1 LKGFALC
8 FMNLFRKLFT
18 RNTPS
23 ENDLDDGA
31 SKYMPKDDIPVDEQF
46 MLMFTEKGGKFLYC
60 DNMDE
65 AYESFGRI
73 LKENNWSK
81 PEVCCL
87 QDSVKAEFI
96 DFNLNYTANNTA
108 SFYLSDCEY
117 LISNIGGILVSSN
130 QLKEKKLFE
139 LPDYLVIIAY
149 TSQLIRDI
157 SEGLQGIKSKTGKIP
172 SNITTIQHFE
182 KKQDEDDFMS
192 YGSSS
197 KNLYLLLVED
207 L

>member
-1 LKGFALC
+1 
-8 FMNLFRKLFT
+8 MNLFKKIFA
-18 RNTPS
+18 RNTPPQ
-23 ENDLDDGA
+23 ENLEDKVS
-31 SKYMPKDDIPVDEQF
+31 SKYMPSDDVPVDEQF

-65 AYESFGRI
+65 AHEAFRQI
-73 LKENNWSK
+73 LSENNWSK

-87 QDSVKAEFI
+87 QDTIKAEFAN
-96 DFNLNYTANNTA
+96 FNLNYSTNNTA
-108 SFYLSDCEY
+108 IFYLSDCEY
-117 LISNIGGILVSSN
+117 LVSSIGGVLVSSN
-130 QLKEKKLFE
+130 QLKEKKLYE
-139 LPDYLVIIAY
+139 LPDHLVIIAY

-157 SEGLQGIKSKTGKIP
+157 SEGLQGIKNKTGGIP
-172 SNITTIQHFE
+172 SNITTIQHFG
-182 KKQDEDDFMS
+182 KKKEDDDFMS

>member
-1 LKGFALC
+1 
-8 FMNLFRKLFT
+8 MNLFKKIFT

-23 ENDLDDGA
+23 PESLEDGKS
-31 SKYMPKDDIPVDEQF
+31 SKYMPSEDLPVDEQF

-65 AYESFGRI
+65 AHDAFQQI
-73 LKENNWSK
+73 LLENNWLK

-87 QDSVKAEFI
+87 QDTVKAEFAN
-96 DFNLNYTANNTA
+96 FNLNYSTKNTA
-108 SFYLSDCEY
+108 ALYLSDCEY
-117 LISNIGGILVSSN
+117 LVSSIGGILVSSN
-130 QLKEKKLFE
+130 QLKEKKLYE
-139 LPDYLVIIAY
+139 LPDHLVVIAY

-157 SEGLQGIKSKTGKIP
+157 SEGLQGIKNKTGDIP

-182 KKQDEDDFMS
+182 KKKQDDDFMS

-197 KNLYLLLVED
+197 KNLYLLLIED